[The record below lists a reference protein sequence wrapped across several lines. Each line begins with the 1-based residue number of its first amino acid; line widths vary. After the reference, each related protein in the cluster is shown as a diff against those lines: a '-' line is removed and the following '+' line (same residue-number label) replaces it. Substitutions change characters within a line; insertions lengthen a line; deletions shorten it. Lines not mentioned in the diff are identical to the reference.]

1 VGDPV
6 ELREWE
12 AREIPLTS
20 EGARLLAE
28 LAGKRLSVGVGST
41 AGTWLVT
48 ATSHVGVFV
57 TPDVELLVR
66 PKVPMHNLFL
76 MLDVGLPA
84 GAFDRKTFSFGSDR
98 SLLAAIAQLFARS
111 VEQTVGN
118 GLVRSYRHDFDRLHT
133 LRGRINIG
141 HVVRHPG
148 LPAPVPCDFD
158 EYTSDIFENRV
169 LRAALQRLLRVPG
182 VQPVTRRTLSHGLG
196 RFEEVADVPIDV
208 HAIDRVVYT
217 RLNRHYRHPLRLAS
231 LILRNLS
238 LIDRVGS
245 ADASAFTVDMNVL
258 FQDWVTNRLTRHLRG
273 RLRVVAE
280 PPEHLGA
287 GRKVPMYPDL
297 ELWAGDDLVYVADV
311 KYKLTGSGLARNAD
325 YYQILA
331 YATALGLSEGLL
343 IYCQADGSV
352 PDREITVRHAG
363 TSLRTHALDLS
374 GTPSQ
379 AEESVRRLGDLLID
393 RALLTP
399 SPEVKGGVRDG
410 LRASR

>member
-1 VGDPV
+1 MGDPV

-12 AREIPLTS
+12 TREIALSS

-28 LAGKRLSVGVGST
+28 LAGSRLSVGVGPSN
-41 AGTWLVT
+41 GTWVVT

-57 TPDVELLVR
+57 TAEVELLVR
-66 PKVPMHNLFL
+66 PKVPMHNVFW

-84 GAFDRKTFSFGSDR
+84 GAFDRQSFAFGTDR

-118 GLVRSYRHDFDRLHT
+118 GLLRSYRHESDRLHT

-141 HVVRHPG
+141 EIVRRPG
-148 LPAPVPCDFD
+148 LPAPIPCDFD
-158 EYTSDIFENRV
+158 EYTADIFENRV

-182 VQPVTRRTLSHGLG
+182 VRPVTRRTLSHALG
-196 RFEEVADVPIDV
+196 RFEKVVNAPVNVA
-208 HAIDRVVYT
+208 AIDRVVYT
-217 RLNRHYRHPLRLAS
+217 RLNRHYRLPLRLAS

-258 FQDWVTNRLTRHLRG
+258 FQDWVTDRLARHLRG

-280 PPEHLGA
+280 RTEHLGT

-297 ELWAGDDLVYVADV
+297 ELWAGDELVYVGDV

-325 YYQILA
+325 YYQLLA

-352 PDREITVRHAG
+352 PDREITVRHVG

-374 GTPSQ
+374 GTP
-379 AEESVRRLGDLLID
+379 AEAEN
-393 RALLTP
+393 A
-399 SPEVKGGVRDG
+399 VKGLADQ
-410 LRASR
+410 LRERTMVAV